1 MHKYV
6 FLESEVTNF
15 FDLNDE
21 SQFIYLC
28 CVKTDDYFHVLDTFE
43 EYIKPEKTLSKY
55 IEEITKI
62 TNPMLAKCRH
72 EKEVLIDFL
81 NFLGDATIIS
91 YRGLC
96 PQPKRGPQKYE
107 VLFLIYKTH

>member
-43 EYIKPEKTLSKY
+43 EYIKS
-55 IEEITKI
+55 
-62 TNPMLAKCRH
+62 A
-72 EKEVLIDFL
+72 D
-81 NFLGDATIIS
+81 IS
-91 YRGLC
+91 IGNLETSFAGKSVR
-96 PQPKRGPQKYE
+96 
-107 VLFLIYKTH
+107 I

>member
-28 CVKTDDYFHVLDTFE
+28 CVKTDDHFHVLDTF
-43 EYIKPEKTLSKY
+43 
-55 IEEITKI
+55 
-62 TNPMLAKCRH
+62 
-72 EKEVLIDFL
+72 
-81 NFLGDATIIS
+81 
-91 YRGLC
+91 
-96 PQPKRGPQKYE
+96 
-107 VLFLIYKTH
+107 